1 MLIETVL
8 KNGARALEEVYPE
21 VLRGEIKYNL
31 WPEMAHKGISFVLFF
46 LAKTQR
52 RDGIGPN
59 RNTVDQALRPCFF
72 ARDSFF
78 LKQIFTQKKLRL
90 FISFDLRN
98 FSVKS
103 AGREL
108 PTRTIF

>member
-1 MLIETVL
+1 ME
-8 KNGARALEEVYPE
+8 PE
-21 VLRGEIKYNL
+21 LQRSEISYNL

-72 ARDSFF
+72 ARDPFF
-78 LKQIFTQKKLRL
+78 LTQIFTQKKLRL

>member
-8 KNGARALEEVYPE
+8 KNGARAPEEVYPE
-21 VLRGEIKYNL
+21 VLRGEISYNL

-59 RNTVDQALRPCFF
+59 RNAVDQALRPCVF
-72 ARDSFF
+72 ARDTFF
-78 LKQIFTQKKLRL
+78 FTLIYTEKTPL
-90 FISFDLRN
+90 I
-98 FSVKS
+98 
-103 AGREL
+103 
-108 PTRTIF
+108 